1 MEVADQCLTTMIDV
15 QELRRISG
23 LKRLSIQNTEKDYLL
38 ELVLF
43 LITEEGGKSFV
54 FKGGTA
60 LYKFYSLNRFS
71 EDLDFTLISSIKAEQ
86 LFQRILQKLSRV
98 GVSGRIKGLDEYAQ
112 QINIRL
118 ELRGPLF
125 NGDPQTLAVITCN
138 LSRKEKPL
146 YPAEQRKLFSSYPDL
161 PAFDVFVM
169 PLPELLAEKI
179 CALMTREKARDV
191 YDIWF
196 LLHKGA
202 RIEEK
207 DINKKLKKYQLRF
220 SSQLFRSKIEEKEGY
235 WKVDLEGLIIGGLP
249 AFEMVKKE
257 IFEYLKH

>member
-15 QELRRISG
+15 QELRRISE

-38 ELVLF
+38 ELLLF
-43 LITEEGGKSFV
+43 LITEEGGKAFV

-71 EDLDFTLISSIKAEQ
+71 EDLDFTLVSSIKAE
-86 LFQRILQKLSRV
+86 LFFQKIMKQLSRV
-98 GVSGRIKGLDEYAQ
+98 GVAGRIKGLDEYAR

-125 NGDPQTLAVITCN
+125 NGDPHTLAVITCN

-146 YPAEQRKLFSSYPDL
+146 YPAEHRKLFSSYPDL

-179 CALMTREKARDV
+179 CALMTREKARDM
-191 YDIWF
+191 YDVWF

-202 RIEEK
+202 RIVEK
-207 DINKKLKKYQLRF
+207 DIDKKLKKYQLQF
-220 SSQLFRSKIEEKEGY
+220 SPSLLKSKIEEKERY

-249 AFEMVKKE
+249 EFKVVEKE
-257 IFEYLKH
+257 ILNNLKL

>member
-1 MEVADQCLTTMIDV
+1 MLNQ
-15 QELRRISG
+15 QELQRISELKG
-23 LKRLSIQNTEKDYLL
+23 LTIQNTEKDYLL

-43 LITEEGGKSFV
+43 LITQEGGKALV

-71 EDLDFTLISSIKAEQ
+71 EDLDFTLISSIKAEPF
-86 LFQRILQKLSRV
+86 FQKIMKRLSRV
-98 GVSGRIKGLDEYAQ
+98 SVSGRIKGLDEYAS

-125 NGDPQTLAVITCN
+125 NGDPHTLSVITCN

-161 PAFDVFVM
+161 PAFDVWTM

-179 CALMTREKARDV
+179 CALMTREKARDL
-191 YDIWF
+191 YDLWF
-196 LLHKGA
+196 LLQRGA
-202 RIEEK
+202 RIEKK
-207 DINKKLKKYQLRF
+207 DIDKKLKKYRF
-220 SSQLFRSKIEEKEGY
+220 QFSAQLFRSKIDEKERY
-235 WKVDLEGLIIGGLP
+235 WKVDLQGLIIGGLP
-249 AFEMVKKE
+249 AFKMVKEEVWEHFGNTK
-257 IFEYLKH
+257 L

>member
-1 MEVADQCLTTMIDV
+1 MLER
-15 QELRRISG
+15 QELRRISE
-23 LKRLSIQNTEKDYLL
+23 LKHLTIQNTEKDYLL
-38 ELVLF
+38 ELLLF
-43 LITEEGGKSFV
+43 LIAQEGGNFFV

-71 EDLDFTLISSIKAEQ
+71 EDLDFTLISGIKARPF
-86 LFQRILQKLSRV
+86 FQKIMQKLSRA
-98 GVSGRIKGLDEYAQ
+98 GVSGRIKGLDEYTR

-118 ELRGPLF
+118 EIRGPLF
-125 NGDPQTLAVITCN
+125 NGNPRTLSVITCN

-146 YPAEQRKLFSSYPDL
+146 YPAEQRKLFSNYPDL
-161 PAFDVFVM
+161 PAFDVFIM
-169 PLPELLAEKI
+169 PLQELLAEKI
-179 CALMTREKARDV
+179 CALMTREKARDI

-207 DINKKLKKYQLRF
+207 DINKKLKKYQLQF
-220 SSQLFRSKIEEKEGY
+220 SPQLFRSKIEEKERY

-249 AFEMVKKE
+249 EFEMVKKD
-257 IFEYLKH
+257 IFEYLKY